1 MSTTRDQSIMLQQIF
16 LSIVLLLF
24 APSLSAV
31 LGIDFGADRIKVA
44 AVVPGRSFDIVLD
57 EASKRSHPNLV
68 VFDDDVRQYGTSA
81 SSLVIYNLHSIFYNL
96 WDCEYS
102 ITHHIQSQMYI
113 YIKYILGDKASITI
127 ILTIL
132 KTFG

>member
-1 MSTTRDQSIMLQQIF
+1 MIQQIF
-16 LSIVLLLF
+16 LSIILLLF

-81 SSLVIYNLHSIFYNL
+81 SSLVCY
-96 WDCEYS
+96 
-102 ITHHIQSQMYI
+102 Q
-113 YIKYILGDKASITI
+113 
-127 ILTIL
+127 
-132 KTFG
+132 

>member
-1 MSTTRDQSIMLQQIF
+1 MSTTKDQSIMIQQIF

-81 SSLVIYNLHSIFYNL
+81 SSLVCN
-96 WDCEYS
+96 CEYHYS
-102 ITHHIQSQMYI
+102 LFTINYHIIHIIMYC
-113 YIKYILGDKASITI
+113 KYLLGDKASFKI
-127 ILTIL
+127 ILAIL